1 MGTLGNTFG
10 KKETPYGSGKNIWH
24 EMKGAY
30 PCGGNIVNYDDFK
43 GAVIPAGSMCQFDQ
57 VANTITIVKATDVK
71 TTSNSGGSVEPGKIK
86 GLLQNDV
93 YIEDGVG
100 YATGSVVFAGEIYI
114 DRVAEAIPAEVL
126 AVLPMIVPI
135 YEKTV
140 EEEGDDEEG

>member
-10 KKETPYGSGKNIWH
+10 KTEKSYGSGKNIWH
-24 EMKGAY
+24 EIKGAF
-30 PCGGNIVNYDDFK
+30 PVGGKITNISSFT
-43 GAVIPAGSMCQFDQ
+43 GQVIPAGSMCVYDQ
-57 VANTITIVKATDVK
+57 VTAEITIAKATDIK
-71 TTSNSGGSVEPGKIK
+71 TTSNSGGTITPQKVK

-93 YIEDGVG
+93 YIDSDVD

-114 DRVAEAIPAEVL
+114 DRLAESIPAEVL

-140 EEEGDDEEG
+140 EEEDDEP